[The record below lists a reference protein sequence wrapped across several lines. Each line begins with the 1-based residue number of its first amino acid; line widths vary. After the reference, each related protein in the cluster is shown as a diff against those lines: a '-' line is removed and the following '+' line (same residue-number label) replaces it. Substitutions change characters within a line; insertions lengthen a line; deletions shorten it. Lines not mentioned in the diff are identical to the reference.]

1 MQTLEENKIN
11 YLVFPSSSFT
21 AGTGNDWIIILTP
34 TLTNNELYE
43 TFATASVEELNSR
56 WRVMETYITGSTS
69 DTVSRLYAEAGQTY
83 ELDLRFGEKP
93 YITWIEAYPKWIE
106 TEGTWAQNG
115 INGDTIRN
123 NSVRVSQDRVFIS
136 GSVDPTRKLYITSNE
151 DASFVIYQG

>member
-1 MQTLEENKIN
+1 MQTLKENQLN

-21 AGTGNDWIIILTP
+21 STGSGEYVIILTP

-43 TFATASVEELNSR
+43 TFATASLEELNSR
-56 WRVMETYITGSTS
+56 WRVVESFITGSTS
-69 DTVSRLYAEAGQTY
+69 DSVGKLYAEAGQTY
-83 ELDLRFGEKP
+83 ELDLRFGDKP

-106 TEGTWAQNG
+106 AEGTWKQNG
-115 INGDTIRN
+115 LSGDMVRANT
-123 NSVRVSQDRVFIS
+123 VRVSQDRVFIS

>member
-1 MQTLEENKIN
+1 MQTLKENQLN

-21 AGTGNDWIIILTP
+21 AGTGSDWVIILTP

-69 DTVSRLYAEAGQTY
+69 DTVGRLYAEAGQTY
-83 ELDLRFGEKP
+83 ELDLRFGESP
-93 YITWIEAYPKWIE
+93 YITWIEAYPLWIE
-106 TEGTWAQNG
+106 AGGTWKQNG
-115 INGDTIRN
+115 LSGDMVRENT
-123 NSVRVSQDRVFIS
+123 VRVSQDRVFIS